1 MDPRMR
7 ASDTDREHVVATMR
21 EQVGTGRLTLEEFSA
36 RSATAYQAS
45 TIGELDTLT
54 RDLPRPTPASASAPV
69 LGVRSNLVP
78 VLVVI
83 VLVLLLAGTLF
94 AITSL
99 GATDSMGPMMNHMM
113 GN

>member
-1 MDPRMR
+1 MDSRMR

-21 EQVGTGRLTLEEFSA
+21 EQVGSGRLTLDEFSE
-36 RSATAYQAS
+36 RSARAYQS
-45 TIGELDTLT
+45 RTIGELDTLIS
-54 RDLPRPTPASASAPV
+54 DLPRLTPTSALAPTV
-69 LGVRSNLVP
+69 DMRPNLIP

-83 VLVLLLAGTLF
+83 ALAVLLGGTLF

-99 GATDSMGPMMNHMM
+99 GAADSMSQMMTHMM